1 MLPVSIQQSPVHS
14 LSTTASNSTSSH
26 SLLLSYRQ
34 TVVRSEPPDAIVSDL
49 LLSWIAP
56 VANELNIPRYAFPG
70 TGCFP
75 LSVELSILMNR
86 AQIGSVDEFIV
97 PGLPNKVYLT
107 RFKLAETTL
116 PGEKSKE
123 FFDRARKVNLSTV
136 DLVVNSFSDLEPA
149 YAEYY
154 QRVMGKRAWMVG
166 PVSLCNQEPSD
177 MVERGRGVIPPEA
190 GQIFQFLDNKPTGS
204 VLYVCFGSLCQ
215 FPLAQLKEIG
225 FGLGTSNV
233 PFIWVIREGQGGSH
247 EEWMEDFEK
256 SVDGRGM
263 VVKGW
268 APQVGILS
276 HMAVGGFM
284 THCGWGSVT
293 ETVSA
298 GVPMLTW
305 PLFAEQFYNEILV
318 TEVAQVG
325 LKIGAEVGFV
335 WNQVEKG
342 GVVVSGEKIKE
353 KVIWFM
359 GNEKQV
365 EEVRKRAKMLGERAR
380 QAVGIE
386 GSSYKN
392 IQLLM
397 EDMKQRS
404 WRVSIKKELA

>member
-1 MLPVSIQQSPVHS
+1 MQPEFDQ
-14 LSTTASNSTSSH
+14 
-26 SLLLSYRQ
+26 
-34 TVVRSEPPDAIVSDL
+34 VVRSEPPDAIVSDL

-97 PGLPNKVYLT
+97 
-107 RFKLAETTL
+107 

-233 PFIWVIREGQGGSH
+233 PFIW
-247 EEWMEDFEK
+247 D
-256 SVDGRGM
+256 
-263 VVKGW
+263 VK
-268 APQVGILS
+268 
-276 HMAVGGFM
+276 
-284 THCGWGSVT
+284 
-293 ETVSA
+293 
-298 GVPMLTW
+298 
-305 PLFAEQFYNEILV
+305 
-318 TEVAQVG
+318 
-325 LKIGAEVGFV
+325 
-335 WNQVEKG
+335 
-342 GVVVSGEKIKE
+342 
-353 KVIWFM
+353 
-359 GNEKQV
+359 
-365 EEVRKRAKMLGERAR
+365 
-380 QAVGIE
+380 
-386 GSSYKN
+386 
-392 IQLLM
+392 
-397 EDMKQRS
+397 
-404 WRVSIKKELA
+404 